1 MTEPEWRQCGAV
13 DIGRVPLDGHLFR
26 CGLEAGHHEGE
37 NPTRHGNWQD
47 LGRVQDPDGTG
58 WAGRVLDS
66 LWEQVTKE
74 DPDAWR
80 APDDATRGETPPTGQ
95 VPEASAGWAV
105 TGRGKASRIEYL
117 DFMIEDPPPKG
128 PGVSDASQLIGA
140 IHGAMTVIDEKKEQ
154 ARALVTAIDQEAI
167 PTTMALG
174 GQTANPA
181 AVHAAAA
188 HMEQANQWIEDAIQ
202 QLQAAWDTLN
212 GWAGAIPTIEG

>member
-37 NPTRHGNWQD
+37 NPTRHSNWQD

-80 APDDATRGETPPTGQ
+80 APDDATRGETPPAGQ

-105 TGRGKASRIEYL
+105 TGRGKAPRIEYL
-117 DFMIEDPPPKG
+117 DFMIEDPPPG
-128 PGVSDASQLIGA
+128 RGSMASIAEVQAAMAAANGLIEEA
-140 IHGAMTVIDEKKEQ
+140 QQALHAAQEKAQ
-154 ARALVTAIDQEAI
+154 
-167 PTTMALG
+167 
-174 GQTANPA
+174 
-181 AVHAAAA
+181 AAAA
-188 HMEQANQWIEDAIQ
+188 TANAVLEGSGHEAAHAGLAYLTDAEVKITETIQ
-202 QLQAAWDTLN
+202 VYEAAKDQFGTYTPGL
-212 GWAGAIPTIEG
+212 